1 MPVHI
6 VNTHQAKS
14 QLSELI
20 RKAEKGHEVIV
31 ARNGKPAARIVAW
44 EDTHPTRTPGEWA
57 GKVQYSSDVVTSD
70 PDVVDAFRTSADSDL
85 L

>member
-1 MPVHI
+1 M

-20 RKAEKGHEVIV
+20 RKAEQGNEVIV

-44 EDTHPTRTPGEWA
+44 EDTRPTRTPGEWA
-57 GKVQYSSDVVTSD
+57 GKVQYLSDVIASD
-70 PDVVDAFRTSADSDL
+70 PDVVEAFDASASSEVL
-85 L
+85 